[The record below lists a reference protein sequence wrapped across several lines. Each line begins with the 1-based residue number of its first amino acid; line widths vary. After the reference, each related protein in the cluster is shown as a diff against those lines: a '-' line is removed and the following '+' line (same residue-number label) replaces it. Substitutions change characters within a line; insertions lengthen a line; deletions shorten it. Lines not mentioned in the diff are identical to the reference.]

1 MHHSGRKCSQS
12 EALTARDLLTAEAP
26 RSPEMAQC
34 IVSQSD
40 HSVPQGLGPCSPAG
54 RKRCTGA
61 GPGPGLLSSC
71 LALLGCFLFSFVG
84 VGVGVIN
91 KDLSKQADPYST
103 YLLGEKSLGHWRG
116 PDGQGGTLAEDT
128 QTLGRRVNQFSML
141 TTMTPTRPSQAPG
154 HPSHPPGDPQ
164 SHSSPAGNSG
174 RGCIGLPH
182 SSHPLTAE
190 PSCNIQIF

>member
-1 MHHSGRKCSQS
+1 MHCLSVRPLSTPRTGTLQPCWEEEVHWGW
-12 EALTARDLLTAEAP
+12 P
-26 RSPEMAQC
+26 RSRPSFLM
-34 IVSQSD
+34 
-40 HSVPQGLGPCSPAG
+40 
-54 RKRCTGA
+54 
-61 GPGPGLLSSC
+61 PGIAGLLP
-71 LALLGCFLFSFVG
+71 LLLCGG
-84 VGVGVIN
+84 GGWVIN

-190 PSCNIQIF
+190 PSCNIQTF